1 MRFFA
6 ATIGFLLLAGCTANT
21 VPARQNSTNAPTSSA
36 ASKATDRDIPLSDT
50 ESRPKPL
57 HFGLYV
63 TPDPAQNPI
72 DPPERFTVYH
82 TGLDIEL
89 LAGEEDEEVPVSA
102 LCDGDVIYS
111 DEAEGYGGV
120 VVQTCKVNDQN
131 VTVLYGHLLLSSLVP
146 IERHIARGQR
156 IGMLAPARSRDS
168 GQTRKHLHIGV
179 HKGNHVELLG
189 YVTDASF
196 LQEFIDPSTLL

>member
-6 ATIGFLLLAGCTANT
+6 ATIGFLLLTSCAANT
-21 VPARQNSTNAPTSSA
+21 APTRQNSANAHVSSSA
-36 ASKATDRDIPLSDT
+36 SIVADRDIPLPST
-50 ESRPKPL
+50 ESRLTPL
-57 HFGLYV
+57 EFGLYV

-72 DPPERFTVYH
+72 DPPERFTGYH
-82 TGLDIEL
+82 TGLDIEIL
-89 LAGEEDEEVPVSA
+89 SDEEHEEVPVSA
-102 LCDGDVIYS
+102 LCDGSIVFS

-120 VVQTCKVNDQN
+120 VVQTCTVDDQD

-146 IERHIARGQR
+146 IERHIVRGQR

-168 GQTRKHLHIGV
+168 GQTRKHLHIGI
-179 HKGNHVELLG
+179 HKGSHIELLG